1 MNKEEA
7 KARIEKLKGSINQYR
22 YDYHV
27 LNKST
32 IPDAA
37 LDSLKHELT
46 KLEGQFP
53 ELITADS
60 PSQRVAGEPLQ
71 QFNKVEHK
79 TRMLSLNDMFSK
91 GETGEWIAR
100 ISKLIPGKK
109 WNYLVEPKLDG
120 LAVSLIYENGQFVL
134 GSTRGDG
141 RVGEDVTQNLRT
153 IDAIPLSLNLE
164 QISSSTSATNA
175 VVEITR
181 GSKNNHID
189 SGSNVRNDNEKDG
202 NRPFANTRDVRLKG
216 RIEIRGE
223 VVISRKNFAKINKEQ
238 ENKGLPIYANP
249 RNLAAGSIRQLDPKL
264 AASRKL
270 DFVAYQVIDDGTI
283 KTHQEEHRLIT
294 EWGFKSLETKL
305 CKTLDEI
312 EQFLVHIHSVRD
324 GLVYQTDGAVITVN
338 EKELWGPLG
347 IVGKAP
353 RYSVAYKFAAEEVT
367 TKVLDIE
374 VQVGRTGALTPVA
387 IMEPVL
393 VAGSTVSRATLHN
406 EDEIM
411 RKDVRIGDTIILRKA
426 GDVIP
431 EVVSVLIEL
440 RSGKEKQF
448 VMPNTCPLC
457 ESKIIRS
464 KGEAVSR
471 CSNKGCYGQ
480 EKETIIHFVSR
491 LAMDIDGAGE
501 AVIEQLME
509 NGLIRDVTDLYF
521 VKFDEL
527 KSLERFAEKSAQN
540 LIEAIVKSKSVVLNR
555 FIYGLG
561 IRHVGE
567 VTAYSLARFISEK
580 IKQNEYGV
588 KELWHAMHL
597 ISLEDWQ
604 NIDDVGGVVG
614 QSIFEYVHSKHTQEL
629 MDKFAKAKIVIK
641 APAVR
646 TNLPLQGNTLV
657 LTGELKS
664 ITRED
669 AEMRIRELGG
679 KASGSVSAKTNY
691 VIVGENPGS
700 KAKKAQE
707 LGIKIINEAE
717 AFKLLDIK

>member
-7 KARIEKLKGSINQYR
+7 KERIEKLKNSINKYR

-37 LDSLKHELT
+37 LDSLKHELSQ
-46 KLEGQFP
+46 LEGQYP
-53 ELITADS
+53 ELITPDS
-60 PSQRVAGEPLQ
+60 PSQRIAGEPLK

-79 TRMLSLNDMFSK
+79 QRMLSLNDMFSK
-91 GETGEWIAR
+91 EETGEWITR
-100 ISKLIPGKK
+100 ISKLIPGKR

-153 IDAIPLSLNLE
+153 IDAIPLSLPSFGRALVG
-164 QISSSTSATNA
+164 A
-175 VVEITR
+175 VHELP
-181 GSKNNHID
+181 
-189 SGSNVRNDNEKDG
+189 EKG
-202 NRPFANTRDVRLKG
+202 RFVNRPYDIKG
-216 RIEIRGE
+216 RIEVRGE

-238 ENKGLPIYANP
+238 EAKGLLIYANP

-270 DFVAYQVIDDGTI
+270 DFVAYQVISDGTI
-283 KTHQEEHRLIT
+283 KTHQEEHKLIT
-294 EWGFKSLETKL
+294 EWGFISLETKICSSL
-305 CKTLDEI
+305 NEI
-312 EQFLVHIHSVRD
+312 EGFLAHILKERD

-338 EKELWGPLG
+338 EKNLWGPLG

-367 TKVLDIE
+367 TKILDIE

-406 EDEIM
+406 QDEIE

-431 EVVSVLIEL
+431 EVVSVLTEL
-440 RSGKEKQF
+440 RTGKEKKF
-448 VMPNTCPLC
+448 IMPMICPLC
-457 ESKIIRS
+457 GSKTLR
-464 KGEAVSR
+464 KEGEAVLR
-471 CSNKGCYGQ
+471 CSNKNCFGQ

-509 NGLIRDVTDLYF
+509 SGLIRDAADLYF

-527 KSLERFAEKSAQN
+527 KALDRFAEKSAQN
-540 LIEAIVKSKSVVLNR
+540 LIDAVIKSKNVVLNR

-580 IKQNEYGV
+580 IKHNEYSV
-588 KELWHAMHL
+588 KDLWHALHS
-597 ISLEDWQ
+597 ISLEEWQ

-614 QSIFEYVHSKHTQEL
+614 QSIYEYIHSKHAQNL
-629 MDKFAKAKIVIK
+629 MDKFAKAGFVIK
-641 APAVR
+641 APVVR
-646 TNLPLQGNTLV
+646 ANLPLQGKTFV
-657 LTGELKS
+657 LTGELGS

-679 KASGSVSAKTNY
+679 KASGSVSAKTDY

-700 KAKKAQE
+700 KAKKAQD
-707 LGIKIINEAE
+707 LGIKIISENEAT
-717 AFKLLDIK
+717 KLLDLK